1 MVAAD
6 ASAAAALLLSFCVC
20 RIYAQYTMCSVLLC
34 SVLSSPA
41 KLVAAFFA
49 LSAKKTKEDKTSC
62 PLRRE
67 SRGCTL
73 TPRDLFFFFTTTR
86 W

>member
-20 RIYAQYTMCSVLLC
+20 RIYAQYTMCSVLFC

-41 KLVAAFFA
+41 KLVAAFFFP
-49 LSAKKTKEDKTSC
+49 SVQRTKEDTTSC

-67 SRGCTL
+67 RERVGDAL
-73 TPRDLFFFFTTTR
+73 
-86 W
+86 